1 METWLDC
8 LRDQRAIAVLRTD
21 DLHQARQTAQALAA
35 GGLRSLEITWNSA
48 QPATLLA
55 QLREDLPHCWL
66 GVGTI
71 LDAEQLDQ
79 AIAAGSQ
86 FVFCPHGNP
95 ALIAAARQAGVPI
108 VPGALSPTEI
118 ITAWQAGAS
127 AVKVFPVQALGGA
140 DYIRCLQGPLGQIPL
155 IPTGGVTLANAPDLI
170 AAGAIAVG
178 MSSQL
183 LPPALIAQG
192 DWGAIAQR
200 TRALLASLQTPPPAT
215 KSAET

>member
-95 ALIAAARQAGVPI
+95 ALITAARQAGVPI

-200 TRALLASLQTPPPAT
+200 THTLLASLRATPPAT
-215 KSAET
+215 KSAEA